1 VGGTAARAWSGR
13 KKKKTEMIM
22 STIFSA
28 PAPQTITGR
37 SLVRGLVAS
46 LRRWWVAYI
55 TWRTEQ
61 AAIAQLW
68 SMSDRALKD
77 IGFTRSEIPRAVKGD
92 GPNRAFSR
100 YY

>member
-1 VGGTAARAWSGR
+1 
-13 KKKKTEMIM
+13 MIM

-28 PAPQTITGR
+28 PAPQTIPGR

-46 LRRWWVAYI
+46 LKRWWVAYI

-68 SMSDRALKD
+68 SMSDRTLKD

>member
-1 VGGTAARAWSGR
+1 
-13 KKKKTEMIM
+13 MIM
-22 STIFSA
+22 STISSA

-61 AAIAQLW
+61 AAIAHLW
-68 SMSDRALKD
+68 LMSERALKD
-77 IGFTRSEIPRAVKGD
+77 IGLTRSEIPRAVKGEMALIALA
-92 GPNRAFSR
+92 GFIIESMPGSTLP
-100 YY
+100 